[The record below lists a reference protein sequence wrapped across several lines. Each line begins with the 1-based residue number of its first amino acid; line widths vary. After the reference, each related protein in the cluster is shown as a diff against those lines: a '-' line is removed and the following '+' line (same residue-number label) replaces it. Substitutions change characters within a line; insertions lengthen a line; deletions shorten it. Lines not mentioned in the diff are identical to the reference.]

1 MTTIT
6 PENIVRETIT
16 RKINFKSQIL
26 RDLLTMASHYHYDK
40 NLKQDELLSTMLE
53 DLVNYYYEH
62 KFINEIKR

>member
-1 MTTIT
+1 MTTIN
-6 PENIVRETIT
+6 PENIVREIIT
-16 RKINFKSQIL
+16 RKINFKSPIL

-40 NLKQDELLSTMLE
+40 NLKQDELLSTMIE

>member
-1 MTTIT
+1 MTTT
-6 PENIVRETIT
+6 NPENIVRETIT
-16 RKINFKSQIL
+16 RKINFKSHVL

-40 NLKQDELLSTMLE
+40 NVKQDELLSTMLE